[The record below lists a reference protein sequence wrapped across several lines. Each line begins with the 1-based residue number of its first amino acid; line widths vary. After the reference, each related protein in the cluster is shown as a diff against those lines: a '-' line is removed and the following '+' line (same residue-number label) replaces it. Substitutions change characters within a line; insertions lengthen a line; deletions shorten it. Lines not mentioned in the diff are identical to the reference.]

1 MYTHIIVLHLV
12 LVVYIQYGAT
22 ALYLAAQEG
31 RVNIVRLLIEAKAQI
46 NIQRTVCTRERERE
60 RGGGGGGGGGNYVSI
75 LPTCILMGV

>member
-60 RGGGGGGGGGNYVSI
+60 GGG
-75 LPTCILMGV
+75 